1 MSLELID
8 LVRKKLAALNAPA
21 SCVAALAG
29 VSISDVSLYLNSQR
43 SAPPEK
49 AMRLYNAALKLETLA
64 GQLSE
69 IPLDYRRADVLKRV
83 LERIDAGDLRVI
95 VTNGIEEPRDL
106 QQHQ

>member
-1 MSLELID
+1 MSLELIE

-29 VSISDVSLYLNSQR
+29 VSISDVSLYLNGQR

-49 AMRLYNAALKLETLA
+49 ALRLYNAALKLEALA
-64 GQLSE
+64 AQLGG

-83 LERIDAGDLRVI
+83 LERIDSGDLRVT
-95 VTNGIEEPRDL
+95 VVDVEEAKKG
-106 QQHQ
+106 